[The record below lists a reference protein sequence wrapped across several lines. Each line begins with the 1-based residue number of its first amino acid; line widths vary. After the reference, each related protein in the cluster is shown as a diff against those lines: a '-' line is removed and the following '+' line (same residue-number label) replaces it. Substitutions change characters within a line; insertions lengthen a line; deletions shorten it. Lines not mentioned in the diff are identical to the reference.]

1 MEIDLSNI
9 LNYSYLKEGDSYSP
23 KLPLRQSWTI
33 SDGSPP
39 ALASY
44 FNSRANWFSGEN
56 GHLKLDNK
64 PTSSPFLIP
73 KD

>member
-1 MEIDLSNI
+1 M
-9 LNYSYLKEGDSYSP
+9 NYSYLKEGDSYFP

-56 GHLKLDNK
+56 G
-64 PTSSPFLIP
+64 I
-73 KD
+73 